1 MNRIK
6 QLRLKNIFNYIT
18 FFLLVPFA
26 CILVALF
33 AYTAHLTTSHEK
45 ELLHLAAKDISQSF
59 RSSLGGISDSARQAT
74 YSNNFT
80 YFCNSSEAKKVDK
93 YAGAFLDECQSQ
105 LFPYSKCWEFFFTAP
120 LATPFTPPSTI
131 SIPWP
136 WARKPPQPS
145 GRTLLF

>member
-45 ELLHLAAKDISQSF
+45 ELLHLAAKDISQS
-59 RSSLGGISDSARQAT
+59 
-74 YSNNFT
+74 
-80 YFCNSSEAKKVDK
+80 K
-93 YAGAFLDECQSQ
+93 
-105 LFPYSKCWEFFFTAP
+105 
-120 LATPFTPPSTI
+120 
-131 SIPWP
+131 
-136 WARKPPQPS
+136 
-145 GRTLLF
+145 